1 MTPAKT
7 PANDTLLER
16 TGSPADPAAGASS
29 AAPATAPRRS
39 LTLDIAG
46 ADLMLRGRFTVW
58 ESGLLL
64 GPDLDHAGVRL
75 AVDVTS
81 ASGVA
86 QDEDAPLFS
95 FRSRSVEPAGPGTFR
110 ADGVLTGARGPR
122 ALAVTV
128 ETPPGHTP
136 LAVLSFAADR
146 EDFGEGWAELIR
158 NTDPF
163 KEGKDGEPVRL
174 AHAWLTAP
182 VLAAA

>member
-1 MTPAKT
+1 MT
-7 PANDTLLER
+7 PANDTVLDL
-16 TGSPADPAAGASS
+16 TGSTAGAS
-29 AAPATAPRRS
+29 AASPAATATPAEAPRRS

-81 ASGVA
+81 AAGEA
-86 QDEDAPLFS
+86 ADEAPPLFS
-95 FRSRSVEPAGPGTFR
+95 FHSRAVEPSGPGTFR

-122 ALAVTV
+122 PLAVTV
-128 ETPPGHTP
+128 ETPPGHTA

-146 EDFGEGWAELIR
+146 EDFGDGWAELMR
-158 NTDPF
+158 NTNPF
-163 KEGKDGEPVRL
+163 KGSEDGEPVRL

>member
-1 MTPAKT
+1 MT
-7 PANDTLLER
+7 PANDTVLER
-16 TGSPADPAAGASS
+16 TGSATD
-29 AAPATAPRRS
+29 PATAATSAARDEASRRS

-81 ASGVA
+81 ASGGA
-86 QDEDAPLFS
+86 PDEAPPLFS
-95 FRSRSVEPAGPGTFR
+95 FHSRAVEPAGPGTFR

-122 ALAVTV
+122 PLAVTV

-136 LAVLSFAADR
+136 LAVISFAADR
-146 EDFGEGWAELIR
+146 EDFGDGWADLIR

-163 KEGKDGEPVRL
+163 KEGKEGEPVRL